1 MGEVGHGNGRGE
13 KILDSFVETF
23 SALIIEQHQRDAA
36 ELELTLQQAQVLTIL
51 RRAPVTTGQLA
62 EELGISAPA
71 TTQLTDRL
79 VRKGLIERRVPED
92 DRRCVVVVLSAKGER
107 LVGEF
112 CRRRRE
118 VLAGALSSLGEPEQ
132 GEVFEALGKVAGLL
146 RASRN
151 GATARAGVLSKSVA
165 KK

>member
-1 MGEVGHGNGRGE
+1 MAQSNGRAE
-13 KILDSFVETF
+13 KILDKFVEVVSGLF
-23 SALIIEQHQRDAA
+23 IEQHQRDAA

-51 RRAPVTTGQLA
+51 RRSPVTTGHLA

-71 TTQLTDRL
+71 ITQLTDRL
-79 VRKGLIERRVPED
+79 VRKGLIERRVRED
-92 DRRCVVVVLSAKGER
+92 DRRCVVVALSAKGER

-118 VLAGALSSLGEPEQ
+118 VLAGALSGLGETEQ
-132 GEVFEALGKVAGLL
+132 TEVFEALGKVVGALGAAGG
-146 RASRN
+146 
-151 GATARAGVLSKSVA
+151 GATARAAALSKSVV

>member
-1 MGEVGHGNGRGE
+1 VVQVGHRNGRAE
-13 KILDSFVETF
+13 KILDSFVETV
-23 SALIIEQHQRDAA
+23 SALFIEQHQRDAA

-51 RRAPVTTGQLA
+51 RRTPVTTGQLA

-71 TTQLTDRL
+71 ITQLTDRL

-92 DRRCVVVVLSAKGER
+92 DRRCVVVGLSAKGER
-107 LVGEF
+107 LVDEF

-118 VLAGALSSLGEPEQ
+118 VLAGALSGLGESEQ
-132 GEVFEALGKVAGLL
+132 GEVFEALGKVVGLL
-146 RASRN
+146 VASRN
-151 GATARAGVLSKSVA
+151 GTTARAGVLSKSVA

>member
-1 MGEVGHGNGRGE
+1 MGEVAQSNGRAD
-13 KILDSFVETF
+13 KVLDSFVETF
-23 SALIIEQHQRDAA
+23 SALFIEQHQRDAA

-92 DRRCVVVVLSAKGER
+92 DRRCVVVALSSKGER

-118 VLAGALSSLGEPEQ
+118 ALAGALAGLGADEQ
-132 GEVFEALGKVAGLL
+132 TEAFDALGKVAGLL
-146 RASRN
+146 RSSRN

-165 KK
+165 KR